1 MIKVIV
7 DISNATEKEIEEL
20 NKLIPFGKDKMLFDN
35 SNIKVNFITKEDIEL
50 AKANNTNIE
59 SGLYKNVT
67 LGCTSR
73 EDADLLLNSHKE

>member
-20 NKLIPFGKDKMLFDN
+20 DKLIPFGKDKMLFDN

-59 SGLYKNVT
+59 SGLYNNVI

-73 EDADLLLNSHKE
+73 EDSDCKTNIHK